1 MKKSRAVIALI
12 LTAAITCLMAYTV
25 LVGFGGG
32 HRGSYHNIKLGLD
45 LAGGAS
51 ITYEAVGDEAPSAED
66 MADTVYKLQQ
76 RVDQYSTEAQV
87 YTEGND
93 RINIEIP
100 GISGVEETNK
110 ILEELGRPGS
120 LYFIR
125 QTDAEGKDNYT
136 LGADENGNY
145 GYVLTKELDQI
156 IADGDVVLQGT
167 DVLEAKAG
175 YQTDNMNNQEI
186 VVSLTFTDEG
196 KQKFADATTKAYA
209 AGETIGI
216 YYDGKFISVPRVQAA
231 ITDGRAVIT
240 GEDTIEEAESL
251 ASNIR
256 IGGLKVELQRLRSQ
270 IVGAQ
275 LGQDAIRTSKTA
287 GMLGFALVVI
297 LMIAV
302 YWLPGLCA
310 SLALCIYILLVTIIL
325 NAFDVTLTLPGIA
338 GILLSIGMAVD
349 ANVIIFARI
358 REEIREGKSV
368 KMAMKS
374 GFDKALSA
382 IIDGNV
388 TTLIA
393 AAVLAFLGSGTIKGF
408 AYTLAI
414 GIVVSMFTALFVTRL
429 LMSIF
434 YALGA
439 QDEKLYGKGREPR
452 LIEFTSKRKIVFA
465 ISGIVIIA
473 GLAGMALNA
482 SGGKGALNY
491 SLDFVG
497 GTSTNVTFNEDMS
510 LDEINEKVIPV
521 ITEATG
527 DTNPQVQKV
536 AGSSEV
542 IFKTQ
547 ELDETKSTALAVA
560 LQDQFGVDKDNIT
573 SETISS
579 TISSEMKTAA
589 FNAVIVALVLM
600 LAYIWFRF
608 KDARFGA
615 SSVICLAHDCLV
627 VLAAYALIRISVGST
642 FIACMLT
649 IVGYSINATI
659 VVFDRVRENL
669 AIRKSGTSLEQVV
682 NTSVSQT
689 LSRSIF
695 TSLTTFFM
703 VLALYIFGVASV
715 KEFALPLMVGIV
727 AGCWSS
733 VCIAGPL
740 WHLLRVKF
748 GSANDTKST
757 GNGGNSGGNGGSG
770 SSKKKD
776 KDYSGLSKK
785 ERKLQRQKEAEERNK
800 AKITV

>member
-66 MADTVYKLQQ
+66 MSDTVYKLQQ

-125 QTDAEGKDNYT
+125 QKDDNGNDNYT
-136 LGADENGNY
+136 LGADADGNY
-145 GYVLTKELDQI
+145 GYVLTKSLDQI

-216 YYDGKFISVPRVQAA
+216 YYDGRFISVPRVQAA

-302 YWLPGLCA
+302 YWLPGMCA

-358 REEIREGKSV
+358 REEIREGKTV

-429 LMSIF
+429 LMNIF

-473 GLAGMALNA
+473 GLAGMSFNGLT
-482 SGGKGALNY
+482 GKGALNY

-510 LDEINEKVIPV
+510 LDEINDKVIPV

-560 LQDQFGVDKDNIT
+560 LQDRFGVDKDNIT

-589 FNAVIVALVLM
+589 FNAVIVALALM
-600 LAYIWFRF
+600 LAYIWLRF

-669 AIRKSGTSLEQVV
+669 AFRKSGTGLEEVV

-715 KEFALPLMVGIV
+715 KEFALPLMVGII

-740 WHLLRVKF
+740 WHLLRTRIA
-748 GSANDTKST
+748 SANDNTNT
-757 GNGGNSGGNGGSG
+757 GNGGGNSG
-770 SSKKKD
+770 SSNSGSKK

>member
-12 LTAAITCLMAYTV
+12 LTAVVTGLMAYTV
-25 LVGFGGG
+25 LVGIGGG

-87 YTEGND
+87 YMEGND

-100 GISGVEETNK
+100 GISGVEETNR

-125 QTDAEGKDNYT
+125 QTDDNGNDNYT
-136 LGADENGNY
+136 LGVDENGNY
-145 GYVLTKELDQI
+145 GYVLTKDLDQI

-216 YYDGKFISVPRVQAA
+216 YYDGRFISVPRVQAA

-302 YWLPGLCA
+302 YWLPGICA

-358 REEIREGKSV
+358 REEIREGKTV

-429 LMSIF
+429 LMNIF

-452 LIEFTSKRKIVFA
+452 IIEFTGKRKIVFA

-473 GLAGMALNA
+473 GLAGMSFNGLT
-482 SGGKGALNY
+482 GKGALNY

-510 LDEINEKVIPV
+510 LDEINDKVIPV

-560 LQDQFGVDKDNIT
+560 LQDRFGVDKDNIT

-589 FNAVIVALVLM
+589 FNAVIVALALM
-600 LAYIWFRF
+600 LAYIWLRF

-669 AIRKSGTSLEQVV
+669 AFRKSGTGLEEVV

-715 KEFALPLMVGIV
+715 KEFALPLMVGII

-740 WHLLRVKF
+740 WHLLRTRIA
-748 GSANDTKST
+748 SANDNTNT
-757 GNGGNSGGNGGSG
+757 GNGGGNSG
-770 SSKKKD
+770 SSNSGSKK